1 MKVSQS
7 RSALVTGGAS
17 GMGRAVAERLRADGL
32 RVVTLDLNP
41 PADLLCDVTDSSRVA
56 AAVASAGQ
64 VDVLV
69 NCAGVI
75 GPRKPLLEV
84 TDEEWDL
91 QFRVHAFGTFAMCRA
106 VVPGMVERGWGRV
119 VNIASLA
126 GKQSTPMFGA
136 YAAAK
141 AAVIA
146 LTKTWGQ
153 ELGPTGVLMN
163 AIAPG
168 FIRTPMNDRSSDDE
182 VAAIVRNVPLGRP
195 GTPEEIANLV
205 AWLASDEATFST
217 GAVFDISGGRATY

>member
-1 MKVSQS
+1 MKASQS

-17 GMGRAVAERLRADGL
+17 GMGRAVAERLHADGL

-126 GKQSTPMFGA
+126 GKQGTPMFGA

-153 ELGPTGVLMN
+153 ELGPAGVLMN

>member
-1 MKVSQS
+1 
-7 RSALVTGGAS
+7 
-17 GMGRAVAERLRADGL
+17 MGRAVAERLRADGL

-106 VVPGMVERGWGRV
+106 VIPGMVERGWGRV

-126 GKQSTPMFGA
+126 GKQGTPMFGA